1 MTILFTDQ
9 LMLRQLNR
17 EDLTAEYVSWM
28 NDPEVNQFL
37 ETRFLPQTY
46 ESIVDYWD
54 NHRDDTGSPWFAM
67 VSRHNKKHI
76 GNIKLGPINRNH
88 QTADIS
94 LFIGDKNSWGKGYAT
109 QAIILLSEWAFSTL
123 NLRKLKAGVYSG
135 NYGSRRAFEKAGFDL
150 EATLRKDV
158 FYKGEYIDVWQFSKT
173 RL

>member
-1 MTILFTDQ
+1 MTILCTDQ

-46 ESIVDYWD
+46 ESILNYWD
-54 NHRDDTGSPWFAM
+54 NHRDDACSPWFAM
-67 VSRHNKKHI
+67 VSKFNEKHI

-109 QAIILLSEWAFSTL
+109 QAIVLLSDGHFYSESAQIKGRRLFGK
-123 NLRKLKAGVYSG
+123 LR
-135 NYGSRRAFEKAGFDL
+135 
-150 EATLRKDV
+150 
-158 FYKGEYIDVWQFSKT
+158 
-173 RL
+173 